1 MLKVVQKLFKVVQK
15 LLKNCS
21 KAVQKM
27 LKSGIKTADMQE
39 GDVKKIK
46 IKCRRLLW
54 MVPNRTAPTHPGPS
68 TRPIK
73 NMVTKML
80 P

>member
-1 MLKVVQKLFKVVQK
+1 MV
-15 LLKNCS
+15 
-21 KAVQKM
+21 
-27 LKSGIKTADMQE
+27 GIKTADVE
-39 GDVKKIK
+39 EEDVKNINYQ
-46 IKCRRLLW
+46 RLVW

-73 NMVTKML
+73 NMVTKIL